1 MYVIVWTYEVAANNR
16 AAFEAAYGPN
26 GSWALL
32 FSLAPGF
39 VGVELLHDGGD
50 RYATLDRWHDEAA
63 FAAFKAD
70 HQSAYDA
77 LDAQCATLTTS
88 EHKLGAFKVV

>member
-1 MYVIVWTYEVAANNR
+1 MHVVVWTYEVSPDYR

-32 FSLAPGF
+32 FARAPGF

-50 RYATLDRWHDEAA
+50 RYATLDRWRDEAA
-63 FAAFKAD
+63 FAAFKAE
-70 HQSAYDA
+70 HQGPYDA
-77 LDAQCATLTTS
+77 LDAQCAALTKS
-88 EHKLGAFKVV
+88 EHKVGAFDVV

>member
-1 MYVIVWTYEVAANNR
+1 MHVIVWTYEVPAESR

-32 FSLAPGF
+32 FARAPGF
-39 VGVELLHDGGD
+39 VGVELLHDGGG
-50 RYATLDRWHDEAA
+50 RYATLDRWRDEAA

-70 HQSAYDA
+70 HQAAYDA
-77 LDAQCATLTTS
+77 LDTQCAALTAS
-88 EHKLGAFKVV
+88 EHKLGAFNLV